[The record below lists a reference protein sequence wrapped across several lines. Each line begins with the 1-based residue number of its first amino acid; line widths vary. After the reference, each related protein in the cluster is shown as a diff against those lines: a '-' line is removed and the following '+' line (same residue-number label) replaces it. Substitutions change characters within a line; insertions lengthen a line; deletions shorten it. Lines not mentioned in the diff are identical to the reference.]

1 MRLHLPVLLALVLL
15 LVACADA
22 TLEPTETV
30 PTASTATLPPTP
42 TSTVPTAST
51 ATLPPTPTSTVPTA
65 STATLPP
72 TPTST
77 ASPTPEPGFGD
88 GAWSVGEDIPPGLYV
103 APGGALCYWAR
114 LSGFGGNFDEII
126 ANGSGS
132 GQRIVTIDPSDAGF
146 DTGGCGSWQSHQA
159 IASPLAAIPDGM
171 WMVGPEVQPGLYVA
185 PGGALCYWARLSGFG
200 GNFDEI
206 LANGSGSGQRIVTI
220 DPSDAGFDT
229 GGCGSWQSH
238 QAIASPLAA
247 IPDGMWMV
255 GPEVQPGTY
264 VAPGGDLCYWARLSG
279 FGGNFDEIIANGS
292 GSGQRVVTIDPSDA
306 GFDTGGCG
314 TWSPG

>member
-1 MRLHLPVLLALVLL
+1 MSSFGPGASSSTVRSSGEAASSRTPRPGAAFGCLRRCHVGADRDRPHGLDCHATTNPNLDRLAHCRSPALETGRGASERTYPPVSTSPQAAPCATGPGSAAL
-15 LVACADA
+15 
-22 TLEPTETV
+22 EETSTRSS
-30 PTASTATLPPTP
+30 PTAVEADRGLLPSTPPMPALIPGDAAAGSP
-42 TSTVPTAST
+42 TRPSHHPWQPSPTACGWSAPRSSPVST
-51 ATLPPTPTSTVPTA
+51 
-65 STATLPP
+65 
-72 TPTST
+72 
-77 ASPTPEPGFGD
+77 SPQ
-88 GAWSVGEDIPPGLYV
+88 A
-103 APGGALCYWAR
+103 APLCYWAR

-126 ANGSGS
+126 
-132 GQRIVTIDPSDAGF
+132 
-146 DTGGCGSWQSHQA
+146 
-159 IASPLAAIPDGM
+159 
-171 WMVGPEVQPGLYVA
+171 
-185 PGGALCYWARLSGFG
+185 
-200 GNFDEI
+200 
-206 LANGSGSGQRIVTI
+206 ANGSGSGQRIVTI